1 MTEAREENTFER
13 IFKISLNKKKV
24 VTGDRTAAGI
34 MDVYDENKH
43 LIHSFAAHADIIE
56 HIKLLS
62 DNNVASCSDDK
73 MIKIWNTN
81 TWSLIKTLSGHTSN
95 VFQIDQI
102 DSDTLVSASMD
113 MTYRVWSIS
122 TGTQIASHT
131 FTNQVY
137 AVKIISSGL
146 LAVGLDAKNNNL
158 QIYNWTMGTMV
169 TNFVGHTDSVFNIE
183 ILDSRYIA
191 SASADKTAMVWD
203 LTGSNPLKYTL
214 GGHNSLV
221 NSVKLLSSS
230 LLATDSNDNTIII
243 WNWNIGSLVRTLT
256 GHTANIR
263 LSLDIFSENVMI
275 SGSLDST
282 IKFWNITS
290 GSLLQTIQS
299 NIKISTLT
307 MVSSCKLD
315 FEV

>member
-1 MTEAREENTFER
+1 
-13 IFKISLNKKKV
+13 
-24 VTGDRTAAGI
+24 

-146 LAVGLDAKNNNL
+146 LAVGLQVASSNL
-158 QIYNWTMGTMV
+158 QLYNWTMGTLI
-169 TNFVGHTDSVFNIE
+169 TSLGGHTDTVFNIE
-183 ILDSRYIA
+183 ILDSQNIA
-191 SASADKTAMVWD
+191 SASADFNVIIWNLAGGTAPGQSALAFTLSGHTDNVID
-203 LTGSNPLKYTL
+203 L
-214 GGHNSLV
+214 
-221 NSVKLLSSS
+221 KLLSST
-230 LLATDSNDNTIII
+230 LLASGSNDNTIKL
-243 WNWNIGSLVRTLT
+243 WNWNVGSLVRTLT
-256 GHTANIR
+256 GHTSWIWK
-263 LSLDIFSENVMI
+263 SLDIFSGNVLI
-275 SGSLDST
+275 SGSGDMS
-282 IKFWNITS
+282 IKFWNITN
-290 GSLLQTIQS
+290 GSLIESIPS
-299 NIKISTLT
+299 NISINTLS
-307 MVSSCKLD
+307 MLSSGKFIYFIFKVKNLR
-315 FEV
+315 